1 MKVRLT
7 QKDLLFGIYRGSK
20 ESINPGLSIW
30 FAGRYIWPWT
40 RTPGKRG
47 PKTAKLPFDSA
58 PHMTVELDET
68 RPTGTLKTEGEQ
80 PA

>member
-7 QKDLLFGIYRGSK
+7 QKDLLFGIYRGPK

-30 FAGRYIWPWT
+30 FAGRYIWPWK

-47 PKTAKLPFDSA
+47 PKTPKLPFDSA
-58 PHMTVELDET
+58 SHMTVELDET
-68 RPTGTLKTEGEQ
+68 RPTGTLKNEGEQ

>member
-7 QKDLLFGIYRGSK
+7 QKDLLFGIYRGPK

-40 RTPGKRG
+40 RGHGKRA
-47 PKTAKLPFDSA
+47 AKNPVLPFENHA
-58 PHMTVELDET
+58 PEN
-68 RPTGTLKTEGEQ
+68 KEGEQ
-80 PA
+80 TA